1 MSPGFA
7 RVAGLVLAHGRS
19 RRFGSEKAVAPWR
32 GAPLIAWPVHVLQ
45 HGCGRIAVNAPA
57 GSGAADFAALRGLG
71 RLPDPPHLPDGP
83 LAGVLAG
90 LAWLGRG
97 AGDLLVTVPCD
108 APRLPPDLVAR
119 LHAALQAAGGD
130 RRAAYA
136 RTADGDHPL
145 CAVWRPAAATVL
157 ERALAHGAH
166 PRVRDVL
173 HAMGAA
179 AADFDD
185 SAAFANVNTREALE
199 AMEVGK
205 AL

>member
-1 MSPGFA
+1 MSLGFA

-19 RRFGSEKAVAPWR
+19 RRFGSEKAVAVWR
-32 GAPLIAWPVHVLQ
+32 GAPLIAWPVRALQ
-45 HGCGRIAVNAPA
+45 HGCGRIAVNAPV

-97 AGDLLVTVPCD
+97 AGDLLVTAPCD
-108 APRLPPDLVAR
+108 APRLPVDLVSR
-119 LHAALQAAGGD
+119 LYAALADGGD

-136 RTADGDHPL
+136 RTARGEHPL
-145 CAVWRPAAATVL
+145 CAIWRPAAAGVL
-157 ERALAHGAH
+157 ERALAEGVH

-173 HAMGAA
+173 HGMAA
-179 AADFDD
+179 AAVDFDD
-185 SAAFANVNTREALE
+185 AAAFANVNTPEALE
-199 AMEVGK
+199 AV
-205 AL
+205 